1 MRRVPLVPIVP
12 VEPEDEEPE
21 EELPRPLPLPEEASL
36 VPGQRKQGLL
46 GQGARVAVLAQAV
59 GPLELVHGLLS
70 ALAVAAVQ
78 TVGIVAQRL
87 QRQLQGIDPD
97 FAGQVQLPFQ
107 RGEGRGSPQI
117 IAHVGLSV
125 RFADRAH
132 FRGQN
137 VINGAVVVYIVVF
150 LTIVRR
156 LDRVLQHQY
165 GACLQDG
172 GRIGRIV
179 GVCTRQADLNKGR
192 RIGPG

>member
-1 MRRVPLVPIVP
+1 MFL
-12 VEPEDEEPE
+12 EN
-21 EELPRPLPLPEEASL
+21 ASQKA
-36 VPGQRKQGLL
+36 GQRKQGLL
-46 GQGARVAVLAQAV
+46 GQGTRVAVLGQTV
-59 GPLELVHGLLS
+59 GPLELVHSLFR
-70 ALAVAAVQ
+70 AFAVVAVQ
-78 TVGIVAQRL
+78 TVGVIAEGL
-87 QRQLQGIDPD
+87 KRQLQGIDPD